1 LFRSAVPVSRTSFRS
16 TGTSTAQENNRFEK
30 KAFIFLRRFRSSSS
44 HGHFLRSVGLLHPQ
58 YRFISLRSIVRFPL
72 HCIPL
77 QALSFSSL
85 HSSSIMSAALRVFSG
100 CSFAQPLGLAPLAL
114 CPKSRNAIADLYFF
128 PTVSRSQYYSPLR
141 KGYVPFPSCGGCSI
155 AATPPLR
162 SSQKKFRKNSI
173 FFTAVLGGVL

>member
-1 LFRSAVPVSRTSFRS
+1 LFRSAVPVSRTSFHS

-30 KAFIFLRRFRSSSS
+30 KPLFSCAVFVPHLHTVTSCVRRDYYINNTASFVMLRKLRSSSF
-44 HGHFLRSVGLLHPQ
+44 G
-58 YRFISLRSIVRFPL
+58 SIV
-72 HCIPL
+72 
-77 QALSFSSL
+77 
-85 HSSSIMSAALRVFSG
+85 SAVPCCFSG

-114 CPKSRNAIADLYFF
+114 CPKSRNANAVFYFF
-128 PTVSRSQYYSPLR
+128 PNVSRSQYYSPLR